1 MAEHAPAIFVA
12 LQESGLAAAIRQST
26 WAYMAANVGH
36 IISLV
41 VFAGAVAVMDLRM
54 AGVFGTTPAGDVL
67 RATRPVAIAAFLGL
81 AVTGAAL
88 FAAEASHVIM
98 NPVFQFKLVL
108 ITLGLLNVVAFE
120 FLFARRVAAVPAGM
134 PLPGAARAAGMIS
147 IALWIAVAACGRT
160 IAYY

>member
-36 IISLV
+36 IVSLV

-54 AGVFGTTPAGDVL
+54 AGAFAATPAGEVL
-67 RATRPVAIAAFLGL
+67 RKARPVAIAAFVGL
-81 AVTGAAL
+81 IVTGGML
-88 FAAEASHVIM
+88 FVAEAGHVIL
-98 NPVFQFKLVL
+98 NPVFQFKLAL
-108 ITLGLLNVVAFE
+108 IALGLINVLVFELWVAKK
-120 FLFARRVAAVPAGM
+120 VAAVPAGA
-134 PLPGAARAAGMIS
+134 PLPGAARAAGIIS